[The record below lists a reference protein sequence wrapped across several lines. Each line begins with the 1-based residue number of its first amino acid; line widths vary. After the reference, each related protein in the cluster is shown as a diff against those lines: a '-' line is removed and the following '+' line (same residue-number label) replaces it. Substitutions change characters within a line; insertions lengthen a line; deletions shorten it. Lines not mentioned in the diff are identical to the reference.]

1 MARRTEEINQDLID
15 KGLFFSLNKAQLAR
29 HYISNDLETDVFNLD
44 IERVLKIIG
53 EQYELEG
60 LADEE
65 EGIYHLVA
73 HEIMGIKRD
82 IEPYQAFNQEVF
94 QVMKDLKTI
103 DLMIKEFR
111 IQKELESNN
120 KYTKRKYEYLVEK
133 LNFAKEEICNYIT
146 EGMNNYVYKKV
157 KAYKQ
162 TPINFGQEINFKKN
176 LEVPYP
182 FRGNEDDYKMSV
194 FDGLKYKLK
203 FMSSSEKAE
212 IKILYSEDKLEF
224 NKRIDSYI
232 SSNKIEEEVLLI
244 IKENHILSKRS
255 MLEKAIDIYKDGQT
269 ELFCQIIPLQIEG
282 IIYDY
287 CIELGITRSD
297 IDSGS
302 ITKKV
307 EKIISKDKSFKC
319 HEYFKYEFNELRNKA
334 AHGRLHEGVNYKD
347 TANMLILDLMYL
359 CEFVNSSNATVINK
373 MRNLVKEIEKSKVE
387 NDHVY
392 ADLLALEFMNLYI
405 NNPLPSFY
413 NSNTEIAKILEYIHS
428 DSLLGTIRLHTML
441 PALFSKEE
449 INNMKN
455 ILIYLKKNQ
464 DDLKEECICLLKELS
479 ETNK

>member
-1 MARRTEEINQDLID
+1 MARRTEEINRDLID

-44 IERVLKIIG
+44 IEKVLKIIG

-65 EGIYHLVA
+65 EGVYHLVA
-73 HEIMGIKRD
+73 HEIMGIKKD

-162 TPINFGQEINFKKN
+162 TPINFGKEIDFKKN
-176 LEVPYP
+176 LKVPYP

-232 SSNKIEEEVLLI
+232 SSNKIEEEILLI
-244 IKENHILSKRS
+244 IKGNHILSKRS
-255 MLEKAIDIYKDGQT
+255 MLEKAIDIYKDGQM

-282 IIYDY
+282 IIYRSTGSSLLYSIRQRKLTEIEIWLLNKRIGFIFLVIIQFCDRLFFM
-287 CIELGITRSD
+287 IELLIPH
-297 IDSGS
+297 
-302 ITKKV
+302 
-307 EKIISKDKSFKC
+307 KDKS
-319 HEYFKYEFNELRNKA
+319 
-334 AHGRLHEGVNYKD
+334 
-347 TANMLILDLMYL
+347 
-359 CEFVNSSNATVINK
+359 
-373 MRNLVKEIEKSKVE
+373 
-387 NDHVY
+387 
-392 ADLLALEFMNLYI
+392 
-405 NNPLPSFY
+405 
-413 NSNTEIAKILEYIHS
+413 
-428 DSLLGTIRLHTML
+428 LG
-441 PALFSKEE
+441 
-449 INNMKN
+449 
-455 ILIYLKKNQ
+455 KKNV
-464 DDLKEECICLLKELS
+464 L
-479 ETNK
+479 N